1 MKVLFDTNVV
11 LDVVLDRQPFRDVAA
26 ELLARVER
34 KELTGFV
41 GATTITTF
49 YYLVARAASQQVAR
63 SAVRDLMGLFQ
74 VAPVDR
80 EVLSLAAASP
90 MKDFEDAVLC
100 EAGALAGADAVVTR
114 NPQDFQGSRLQVFS
128 PQALQTLLS

>member
-34 KELTGFV
+34 KELAGFV

-49 YYLVARAASQQVAR
+49 YYLVARASSQQVAR
-63 SAVRDLMGLFQ
+63 SAVRDLIGLFQ

-80 EVLSLAAASP
+80 EVLSLAAASS

-114 NPQDFQGSRLQVFS
+114 NPQDFQGSRLKVFS